1 MSPGEA
7 RTSKTLEEEQLFKI
21 EETIHHHPSLMFRIG
36 MMLKDL

>member
-21 EETIHHHPSLMFRIG
+21 EETIHHHPSPSISHVQNWN
-36 MMLKDL
+36 DA